1 MGINFTRGSDGVT
14 EFISKI
20 SDKIP
25 TQYVQVAL
33 MQDTSWKMW
42 PTV

>member
-14 EFISKI
+14 ELISKI

-25 TQYVQVAL
+25 TQYVLVAL
-33 MQDTSWKMW
+33 MQDTL
-42 PTV
+42 

>member
-1 MGINFTRGSDGVT
+1 MGINFTLEEVMGLT

-25 TQYVQVAL
+25 TQYELVAL
-33 MQDTSWKMW
+33 MQDTL
-42 PTV
+42 